1 MLGPGW
7 HRIRLSA
14 VVGGCVG
21 SALIVTGC
29 ATTRPVASA
38 QHLSPALV
46 LCARADVLGVRYLQ
60 IAQAGNRRLEMDFDG
75 LHGRDRNNLAAAE
88 LDLNDAAATE
98 HLFDRRLRRIAL
110 PPAIEEVARALIRV
124 NEARANLT
132 TTAASATTIR
142 QLRNQEPGVTAAD

>member
-1 MLGPGW
+1 
-7 HRIRLSA
+7 
-14 VVGGCVG
+14 
-21 SALIVTGC
+21 
-29 ATTRPVASA
+29 
-38 QHLSPALV
+38 
-46 LCARADVLGVRYLQ
+46 
-60 IAQAGNRRLEMDFDG
+60 MDFDG

-142 QLRNQEPGVTAAD
+142 QLRNQEPGVTAADEPVEQLVKNIRCQLGLPPPDSN